1 MGPTL
6 TQPSAQCDLVR
17 LRGYLHEDQACLAWG
32 WLHSYRQSPWARLMH
47 PTTYAK
53 THRVIIETLLAH
65 ARDEKAPTQ
74 LLVACD
80 PQDEHT
86 IYGFACGQKQLSRAL
101 LHYVWVK
108 PPFRRQGIA
117 SLLVGE
123 VLGNSP
129 AETAPLVVSH
139 ASDQALRIVR
149 ENAELRDA
157 IGGSSPTYPLRF
169 NPMLAVNPDFEV
181 AT

>member
-1 MGPTL
+1 
-6 TQPSAQCDLVR
+6 
-17 LRGYLHEDQACLAWG
+17 
-32 WLHSYRQSPWARLMH
+32 MH

-53 THRVIIETLLAH
+53 TERVIIETLMSQ
-65 ARDEKAPTQ
+65 ARAVGSTTQ
-74 LLVACD
+74 VLVACD
-80 PQDEHT
+80 PQDEDT
-86 IYGFACGQKQLSRAL
+86 IYGFACGEKQLARAL

-117 SLLVGE
+117 SLLVGQL
-123 VLGNSP
+123 LGTSP
-129 AETAPLVVSH
+129 AETAPFVVSH

-149 ENAELRDA
+149 ESGDLRGV
-157 IGGSSPTYPLRF
+157 IGGSSPAYPLRF